1 MIKAKLRKGAYQ
13 IISLIGE
20 PRICKPALSSRQH
33 HRSCLGEEDWNG
45 KREQLQ
51 IGMRKLGSDN
61 MFIILIEVMVLQVY
75 VYVKTELYA
84 LNV

>member
-1 MIKAKLRKGAYQ
+1 MKKAKLREGAYQ

-20 PRICKPALSSRQH
+20 SRICKPALSSGQH
-33 HRSCLGEEDWNG
+33 RRSCLGEEDWNG
-45 KREQLQ
+45 KREHLQ
-51 IGMRKLGSDN
+51 IGMRKLGGDN
-61 MFIILIEVMVLQVY
+61 MFSTLIEVMVLQVY